1 MAKTFKVGDKVR
13 ILDVDKIAGGNAHWS
28 NGDIAEVLDVRERDG
43 GLRLTRVKTGTYNGF
58 GPIVIRG
65 EHAGIELVDATPT
78 KKQRIKALENEVKAL
93 KARIEALENGAIP
106 NNETGCNYIANKMA
120 EELKRHLEA
129 EQQTPMSANQRRK
142 AVIDRAKAFVADV
155 EKGALC
161 STGINAT
168 LGDGNFTYQHYTT
181 KTQYH
186 VNKENR
192 VVTVLAK
199 GADSGRLLG
208 KAIARCAPGDVF
220 NEHIGK
226 AIALA
231 KAYGLA
237 CPKEFTDAPQPE
249 IAVGQVVKDYKD
261 YVDVVIEI
269 LDELP
274 YETLKSGEK
283 LSGKAF
289 LRKDTFGWIAESQLT
304 EILDD
309 TEAQYE

>member
-13 ILDVDKIAGGNAHWS
+13 ILDVSKIAGGNAHWS

-65 EHAGIELVDATPT
+65 EYAGIELVDAKPT

-106 NNETGCNYIANKMA
+106 NNETGCNYIANKMTEA
-120 EELKRHLEA
+120 LKRHFET
-129 EQQTPMSANQRRK
+129 EQQTPNQRRK
-142 AVIDRAKAFVADV
+142 AVIERAKAFVADV

-161 STGINAT
+161 STGRNAT
-168 LGDGNFTYQHYTT
+168 LGDGNFTYQFYTT

-186 VNKENR
+186 VDKEKR

-199 GADSGRLLG
+199 GADSGRLIE
-208 KAIARCAPGDVF
+208 KAIAKCAPGDVF

-231 KAYGLA
+231 KAYGLD

-249 IAVGQVVKDYKD
+249 PAVGQLMEIAYIGWGGIFGIDTPDNVHFDGEYFALSKNGRGL
-261 YVDVVIEI
+261 VDGCG
-269 LDELP
+269 
-274 YETLKSGEK
+274 TKT
-283 LSGKAF
+283 AF
-289 LRKDTFGWIAESQLT
+289 AEGSK
-304 EILDD
+304 ILDD
-309 TEAQYE
+309 TEAQYD

>member
-13 ILDVDKIAGGNAHWS
+13 IVKENGMRIPVGTVLPVAETDLMGVYLDAPHE
-28 NGDIAEVLDVRERDG
+28 NGQYKYVLSER
-43 GLRLTRVKTGTYNGF
+43 
-58 GPIVIRG
+58 
-65 EHAGIELVDATPT
+65 IELVDATPT
-78 KKQRIKALENEVKAL
+78 KKQRIKALESEVEAL

-129 EQQTPMSANQRRK
+129 NQQTPNQRRK
-142 AVIDRAKAFVADV
+142 AVIERAKDFVADV

-199 GADSGRLLG
+199 GADSGRVLG
-208 KAIARCAPGDVF
+208 KAIAKCAPGDVF

-231 KAYGLA
+231 KAYGLD

-249 IAVGQVVKDYKD
+249 VAVGQYVRYRNSAHNDPVRKVVSDRAMQYSIGGLTD
-261 YVDVVIEI
+261 FPER
-269 LDELP
+269 L
-274 YETLKSGEK
+274 
-283 LSGKAF
+283 
-289 LRKDTFGWIAESQLT
+289 IA
-304 EILDD
+304 ILDD